1 MRSVERSVVLAAFI
15 VAGERPATAAD
26 ISAAGRPAPASEAAI
41 PMVSVVRREAPPR
54 IDGVISDGEWIHAAR
69 LELTYQVQPGDNA
82 TPSERTEAFVA
93 YDKDHLY
100 LAVHAFDT
108 DPGAIRARVVR
119 RDDVFGDDYLSVY
132 LDTYDDRRRA
142 YVFSF
147 NPLGIQADGLYNEGT
162 AVGRNWDSNVDRTW
176 DGVLES
182 KGALTDDGY
191 VVEAAIPFR
200 TLRFRAGADR
210 RWGLHLQRW
219 IARKAERISW
229 RPISRDRSSL
239 LVQMGS
245 LDGIADV
252 TTGLGL
258 DLIPSVTGF
267 SAAVRGDEDVLAS
280 DERADAGLTVA
291 WGITPDVAF
300 SGALNPDFSQVEADV
315 PQLEVNQRF
324 PLFYPE
330 KRPFFLEGSQYFRS
344 PGALTFVNTRQ
355 IVDPDWGVKLT
366 GKRGR
371 NSFGVLSAADRAPGL
386 VVPAGAPGAG
396 DDALVGIGRYQ
407 RDILANS
414 SIGGFLT
421 TRRFAGES
429 NTVAAVDG
437 QLRLRQSHVIGFQ
450 HGRSFT
456 TPDTGESIDG
466 HATYVWYE
474 LQARHLRIFV
484 NDQRMSDGYRSDVG
498 FVRRTG
504 FRSNN
509 ANIGWEFQAAQ
520 PTWWVRVRPF
530 VVPKYLKTTEGFV
543 DESFIDPGFDL
554 LLARDMSFYVY
565 HSFKRDTFLEQ
576 SYDYQASYINYTI
589 NTLRRLTVDGRL
601 VVGEGVNFDPV
612 RPQIG
617 DFLESRLTVVLKPT
631 APLRTEF
638 LILTS
643 RLSDP
648 GTGDRLFRQNIY
660 RNRTDLL
667 FTREHGARTIVEY
680 DTLARRISTSLLYS
694 YTPRTNTAVYVGYGD
709 IRLETDVPDDLNR
722 ARRWP
727 VDTRTFFVKVTYG
740 FRP

>member
-1 MRSVERSVVLAAFI
+1 MRLVERCLICVVFVPPPI
-15 VAGERPATAAD
+15 VASEET
-26 ISAAGRPAPASEAAI
+26 APA
-41 PMVSVVRREAPPR
+41 VSAVRREAPPR
-54 IDGVISDGEWIHAAR
+54 IDGMLSDGEWTSAAR
-69 LELTYQVQPGDNA
+69 FELTYQVQPGDNA
-82 TPSERTEAFVA
+82 APSERTEAFVA
-93 YDKDHLY
+93 FDENNLY
-100 LAVHAFDT
+100 LAVHAFDSE
-108 DPGAIRARVVR
+108 PGAVRARVVR

-162 AVGRNWDSNVDRTW
+162 AVGRSWDSNIDRTW

-182 KGALTDDGY
+182 KGALTEDGY

-200 TLRFRAGADR
+200 TLRFRAGPDR

-229 RPISRDRSSL
+229 RPISRDRSSM

-245 LDGIADV
+245 LNGINDV
-252 TTGLGL
+252 ATGRAL
-258 DLIPSVTGF
+258 DLIPSVTGSSF
-267 SAAVRGDEDVLAS
+267 AVRGDDDRLAT
-280 DERADAGLTVA
+280 DERADAGVTVA

-300 SGALNPDFSQVEADV
+300 SGAVNPDFSQVEADV
-315 PQLEVNQRF
+315 PQIEVNQRF

-386 VVPAGAPGAG
+386 VVPPGAPGAG
-396 DDALVGIGRYQ
+396 DDAYFGIGRYQ

-414 SIGGFLT
+414 SVGGFLT

-429 NTVAAVDG
+429 NTVAAIDG
-437 QLRLRQSHVIGFQ
+437 QLRLQQSQVIGFQ
-450 HGRSFT
+450 LGRSLT
-456 TPDTGESIDG
+456 APPSGESVDG

-474 LQARHLRIFV
+474 LQARHVRVFV

-504 FRSNN
+504 FRANS
-509 ANIGWEFQAAQ
+509 ANIGYEFQAAQ

-530 VVPKYLKTTEGFV
+530 VVPRYLKTSEGFV
-543 DESFIDPGFDL
+543 DESYVDPGFDL
-554 LLARDMSFYVY
+554 LLARDVSFYIY
-565 HSFKRDTFLEQ
+565 HSFKRDSFLETT
-576 SYDYQASYINYTI
+576 YDYQASYINYTV
-589 NTLRRLTVDGRL
+589 NTLKRLTIDGRF
-601 VVGEGVNFDPV
+601 VFGEGVNFDPA
-612 RPQIG
+612 RPQVG
-617 DFLESRLTVVLKPT
+617 DFLESRLTVVLKPV
-631 APLRTEF
+631 AALKTEF
-638 LILTS
+638 LVLTS

-648 GTGDRLFRQNIY
+648 PTGEQLFEQNIF
-660 RNRTDLL
+660 RNRTDLQ

-680 DTLARRISTSLLYS
+680 DTRARQVSTSLLYS

-709 IRLETDVPDDLNR
+709 VRLEAVVPDDLNR
-722 ARRWP
+722 QRRWP
-727 VDTRTFFVKVTYG
+727 VDTRTFFLKITYG